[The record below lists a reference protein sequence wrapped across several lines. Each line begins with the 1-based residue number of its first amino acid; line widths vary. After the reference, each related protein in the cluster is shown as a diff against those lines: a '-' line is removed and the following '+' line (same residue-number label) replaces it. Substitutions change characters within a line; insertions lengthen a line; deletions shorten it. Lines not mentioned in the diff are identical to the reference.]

1 MQKSACLN
9 LDLNLSLSCSA
20 CSRRAQGYNWPMA
33 ATDGTGHDRNAPQ
46 AADRVPVRLRDIAR
60 TFAKV
65 GTIGFGGGVG
75 MLAIIRQEVVERR
88 RWVDDQQLSVAVAM
102 GQMLPG
108 PFVSNYAEYIGYEL
122 RGMRGMTVAVFAL
135 LAPCFVLMCGL
146 SFLYFRFGSVPLV
159 TKFFYGVQPVVV
171 GILAW
176 ATWSIGRANVRN
188 WRSVGIG
195 IIAAAALFLKVDV
208 LLVVVGCGI
217 LGILLSRKGS
227 RDREIE
233 GPSRTKAEGKSQKA
247 KAKRQNG
254 GQETEEASRP
264 KAEVRRQKSEGGGE
278 GGSGGPLT
286 MLSLAPLL
294 PLLVVAAAVPGVW
307 QRAGELAYVF
317 LKVGTV
323 IFGGGFAAIPFLQ
336 HEVVDVHHWLS
347 MREFIDGV
355 ALGQITPGPVAITAA
370 FIGYKVLGVWGALI
384 AALGTFLPSSLML
397 WGLIHV
403 YRRVSSNSFVQGF
416 LSGVMPAVT
425 GMILTA
431 TVFVGRTAINGPAQA
446 VIAPLALC
454 LLLRYRV
461 EPVWLILGGALVG
474 LAL

>member
-1 MQKSACLN
+1 MPAS
-9 LDLNLSLSCSA
+9 S
-20 CSRRAQGYNWPMA
+20 
-33 ATDGTGHDRNAPQ
+33 DGTGPK
-46 AADRVPVRLRDIAR
+46 RVSLRDIAHV
-60 TFAKV
+60 FAKV

-88 RWVDDQQLSVAVAM
+88 RWIDDAQLSVAVAM

-122 RGMRGMTVAVFAL
+122 RGMRGMVTAVVAL

-159 TKFFYGVQPVVV
+159 TKLFSGVQPVVV

-176 ATWSIGRANVRN
+176 ATWSIGKANITN
-188 WRSVGIG
+188 WRSVAIG
-195 IIAAAALFLKVDV
+195 VIAAAALFLKVDV
-208 LLVVVGCGI
+208 LLVVVGCGV
-217 LGILLSRKGS
+217 LGIPLNGKGS
-227 RDREIE
+227 RDRGIE
-233 GPSRTKAEGKSQKA
+233 G
-247 KAKRQNG
+247 
-254 GQETEEASRP
+254 ASEP
-264 KAEVRRQKSEGGGE
+264 KAEVRRQKSEGRSE
-278 GGSGGPLT
+278 GGAGGRLR

-294 PLLVVAAAVPGVW
+294 PLLVVAAAVPVAW
-307 QRAGELAYVF
+307 QKAGELALVF

-370 FIGYKVLGVWGALI
+370 FIGYKVLGFWGALI

-403 YRRVSSNSFVQGF
+403 YRRVQYNRVVQGF

-431 TVFVGRTAINGPAQA
+431 TVFVGRTAIHGSVQA
-446 VIAPLALC
+446 VVAPLALC
-454 LLLRYRV
+454 LLLRYRL

-474 LAL
+474 LVTV

>member
-1 MQKSACLN
+1 
-9 LDLNLSLSCSA
+9 
-20 CSRRAQGYNWPMA
+20 MA
-33 ATDGTGHDRNAPQ
+33 ANDGGDGPK
-46 AADRVPVRLRDIAR
+46 RVSLREIAR
-60 TFAKV
+60 VFAKL

-75 MLAIIRQEVVERR
+75 MLALIRQEVVERR
-88 RWVDDQQLSVAVAM
+88 RWVDDAQLSVAVAM

-122 RGMRGMTVAVFAL
+122 RGMKGMVVAVIAL

-159 TKFFYGVQPVVV
+159 VKLFSGVQPVIV

-176 ATWSIGRANVRN
+176 ATWSIGKANVRN
-188 WRSVGIG
+188 WRAG
-195 IIAAAALFLKVDV
+195 IIGVIAAGALFFKIDV
-208 LLVVVGCGI
+208 LLVVVGSGV
-217 LGILLSRKGS
+217 LGIVLTGAWRRRPGTGGESRLEHALSGADERTAKSAKDAKVGAESKGRQERQGQSRMGFVPWLLPMLLVGAAA
-227 RDREIE
+227 
-233 GPSRTKAEGKSQKA
+233 GPS
-247 KAKRQNG
+247 
-254 GQETEEASRP
+254 
-264 KAEVRRQKSEGGGE
+264 
-278 GGSGGPLT
+278 
-286 MLSLAPLL
+286 
-294 PLLVVAAAVPGVW
+294 VW
-307 QRAGELAYVF
+307 QKAGELALVF

-370 FIGYKVLGVWGALI
+370 FIGYKVLGLPGALT

-397 WGLIHV
+397 WGLIKV
-403 YRRVSSNSFVQGF
+403 YRRVSSNALVQGF

-425 GMILTA
+425 GMLLSA
-431 TVFVGRTAINGPAQA
+431 TVFVGRSAINGPVQA
-446 VIAPLALC
+446 VLAPLALC
-454 LLLRYRV
+454 LLLRFKV

-474 LAL
+474 IVMV

>member
-1 MQKSACLN
+1 
-9 LDLNLSLSCSA
+9 
-20 CSRRAQGYNWPMA
+20 MA
-33 ATDGTGHDRNAPQ
+33 ATDGGVGPK
-46 AADRVPVRLRDIAR
+46 RVSLREIAR
-60 TFAKV
+60 VFAKV

-75 MLAIIRQEVVERR
+75 MLALIRQEVVEKR
-88 RWVDDQQLSVAVAM
+88 RWVDDAQFSVAVAM

-122 RGMRGMTVAVFAL
+122 RGMRGMVVAVVAL

-159 TKFFYGVQPVVV
+159 TKLFAGVQPVVV

-176 ATWSIGRANVRN
+176 ATWSTGKANIKTWQAVVIGV
-188 WRSVGIG
+188 
-195 IIAAAALFLKVDV
+195 IAAVALFLRADV

-217 LGILLSRKGS
+217 LGMLLSRKGS

-233 GPSRTKAEGKSQKA
+233 GSSGEQGGGEEEAKSQKPKA
-247 KAKRQNG
+247 KAQSG
-254 GQETEEASRP
+254 GQLR
-264 KAEVRRQKSEGGGE
+264 
-278 GGSGGPLT
+278 
-286 MLSLAPLL
+286 MLSLVPCL
-294 PLLVVAAAVPGVW
+294 PMVLVVAAAGPTVW
-307 QRAGELAYVF
+307 QKAGELAYVF

-336 HEVVDVHHWLS
+336 HEVVEVHHWLS

-355 ALGQITPGPVAITAA
+355 ALGQVTPGPVAITAA
-370 FIGYKVLGVWGALI
+370 FIGYKVLGLWGALI

-397 WGLIHV
+397 WGLIRV
-403 YRRVSSNSFVQGF
+403 YRRVSSNTLVQGF

-425 GMILTA
+425 GMLLSA
-431 TVFVGRTAINGPAQA
+431 TVFVGRSAILGPMQA
-446 VIAPLALC
+446 ALAALALG
-454 LLLRYRV
+454 LLLWVKV

-474 LAL
+474 MVF

>member
-1 MQKSACLN
+1 
-9 LDLNLSLSCSA
+9 
-20 CSRRAQGYNWPMA
+20 
-33 ATDGTGHDRNAPQ
+33 
-46 AADRVPVRLRDIAR
+46 V
-60 TFAKV
+60 FAKV

-88 RWVDDQQLSVAVAM
+88 RWIDDAQLSVAVAM

-122 RGMRGMTVAVFAL
+122 RGMKGMVTAVVAL

-159 TKFFYGVQPVVV
+159 TKLFSGVQPVVV

-176 ATWSIGRANVRN
+176 ATWSIGKANVTS
-188 WRSVGIG
+188 WRSVAIG
-195 IIAAAALFLKVDV
+195 VIAAAALFLKVDV
-208 LLVVVGCGI
+208 LLVVVGCGV
-217 LGILLSRKGS
+217 LGILLLGKGQ
-227 RDREIE
+227 RDKGIE
-233 GPSRTKAEGKSQKA
+233 GSSETKSDARSEIAEARKEEGEQAQAEVKGQKA

-254 GQETEEASRP
+254 GRMMAFVP
-264 KAEVRRQKSEGGGE
+264 W
-278 GGSGGPLT
+278 
-286 MLSLAPLL
+286 MPLL
-294 PLLVVAAAVPGVW
+294 LFAVVAAGPGVW
-307 QRAGELAYVF
+307 QKAGELAYVF

-370 FIGYKVLGVWGALI
+370 FIGYKVLGFWGALI

-403 YRRVSSNSFVQGF
+403 YRRVSSNTLVQGF

-431 TVFVGRTAINGPAQA
+431 TVFVGRTAINGPVQA
-446 VIAPLALC
+446 VVAPLALC
-454 LLLRYRV
+454 LLLRYRL

-474 LAL
+474 LVV

>member
-1 MQKSACLN
+1 MVS
-9 LDLNLSLSCSA
+9 
-20 CSRRAQGYNWPMA
+20 
-33 ATDGTGHDRNAPQ
+33 TDGGAGTK
-46 AADRVPVRLRDIAR
+46 RVSLREIAR
-60 TFAKV
+60 VFAKV
-65 GTIGFGGGVG
+65 GAIGFGGGVG
-75 MLAIIRQEVVERR
+75 MLALIRQEVVERR

-122 RGMRGMTVAVFAL
+122 RGMKGMVVAVIAL

-159 TKFFYGVQPVVV
+159 VKLFSGVQPVIV

-176 ATWSIGRANVRN
+176 ATWSIGKANVKG
-188 WRSVGIG
+188 WREWVIG
-195 IIAAAALFLKVDV
+195 IAAAVALFFKGDV
-208 LLVVVGCGI
+208 LLVVLGSGV
-217 LGILLSRKGS
+217 LGIVLSGAWKK
-227 RDREIE
+227 
-233 GPSRTKAEGKSQKA
+233 RTTSEVRS
-247 KAKRQNG
+247 QNG
-254 GQETEEASRP
+254 
-264 KAEVRRQKSEGGGE
+264 EVRSADIERRNRQEPALSGADKRTAKSAKDAKVGAESKGRQDRQEQRRKANGE
-278 GGSGGPLT
+278 RRMAFVPW
-286 MLSLAPLL
+286 LL
-294 PLLVVAAAVPGVW
+294 PMLLVGAAAAVPGVW
-307 QRAGELAYVF
+307 QKAGELAFVF

-370 FIGYKVLGVWGALI
+370 FIGYKVLGFWGALI

-397 WGLIHV
+397 WGLIKV
-403 YRRVSSNSFVQGF
+403 YRRVSSNALVQGF

-425 GMILTA
+425 GMLLSA
-431 TVFVGRTAINGPAQA
+431 TVFVGRSAINGPVQA
-446 VIAPLALC
+446 VLALLTFC
-454 LLLRYRV
+454 LLLRFKV

-474 LAL
+474 IVMV

>member
-1 MQKSACLN
+1 
-9 LDLNLSLSCSA
+9 
-20 CSRRAQGYNWPMA
+20 MA
-33 ATDGTGHDRNAPQ
+33 TTSGAEHEPIAAGHDPKPAEGFGH
-46 AADRVPVRLRDIAR
+46 VPVSLREIAR
-60 TFAKV
+60 VFAKV
-65 GTIGFGGGVG
+65 GAIGFGGGVG
-75 MLAIIRQEVVERR
+75 MLALIRQEVVEKR
-88 RWVDDQQLSVAVAM
+88 RWVDDAQLSVAVAM

-122 RGMRGMTVAVFAL
+122 RGMKGMVVAVIAL

-159 TKFFYGVQPVVV
+159 VKLFSGVQPVIV

-176 ATWSIGRANVRN
+176 ATWSIGKANVRN
-188 WRSVGIG
+188 WRAGVIG
-195 IIAAAALFLKVDV
+195 VIAAAALFFKVDV

-217 LGILLSRKGS
+217 VGILLSRKGS
-227 RDREIE
+227 RDREMKGSSE
-233 GPSRTKAEGKSQKA
+233 TKSDAGSQIAEAGSGE
-247 KAKRQNG
+247 G
-254 GQETEEASRP
+254 GQEKDEDGRMKDEGANGKEGRS
-264 KAEVRRQKSEGGGE
+264 KSEVRSTNKENRQGPGRKANGE
-278 GGSGGPLT
+278 RRMAFVPWF
-286 MLSLAPLL
+286 L
-294 PLLVVAAAVPGVW
+294 PLLFVAVAVPGVW
-307 QRAGELAYVF
+307 QKVGELAFVF

-370 FIGYKVLGVWGALI
+370 FIGYKVLGLPGALI

-397 WGLIHV
+397 WGLIKV
-403 YRRVSSNSFVQGF
+403 YRRVSSNALVQGF

-425 GMILTA
+425 GMLLSA
-431 TVFVGRTAINGPAQA
+431 TVFVGRSAINGPVQA
-446 VIAPLALC
+446 VLAPLALC
-454 LLLRYRV
+454 LLLRFKV

-474 LAL
+474 IVMV

>member
-1 MQKSACLN
+1 V
-9 LDLNLSLSCSA
+9 SLS
-20 CSRRAQGYNWPMA
+20 
-33 ATDGTGHDRNAPQ
+33 
-46 AADRVPVRLRDIAR
+46 DIAQV
-60 TFAKV
+60 FAKV

-75 MLAIIRQEVVERR
+75 MLALIRQEVVERR

-122 RGMRGMTVAVFAL
+122 RGMKGMIVAVIAL
-135 LAPCFVLMCGL
+135 LAPCFVLVCGL

-159 TKFFYGVQPVVV
+159 TKLFSGVQPVVV

-176 ATWSIGRANVRN
+176 ATWSIGKANVRS
-188 WRSVGIG
+188 WQAGVIG
-195 IIAAAALFLKVDV
+195 VIAAIALFFKGDV
-208 LLVVVGCGI
+208 LLVVVGCGV
-217 LGILLSRKGS
+217 LGIVLSGAWRTGKGS
-227 RDREIE
+227 RNQGFKD
-233 GPSRTKAEGKSQKA
+233 SS
-247 KAKRQNG
+247 G
-254 GQETEEASRP
+254 GQGT
-264 KAEVRRQKSEGGGE
+264 
-278 GGSGGPLT
+278 GSKL
-286 MLSLAPLL
+286 MSLVPLL
-294 PLLVVAAAVPGVW
+294 PLLLVAAAVPGVW
-307 QRAGELAYVF
+307 QRAGELALVF

-370 FIGYKVLGVWGALI
+370 FIGYKVLGFWGALI

-397 WGLIHV
+397 WGLIKV
-403 YRRVSSNSFVQGF
+403 YRRVSSNVLVQGF

-425 GMILTA
+425 GMLLVS
-431 TVFVGRTAINGPAQA
+431 TVFIGRSAITGPAQ
-446 VIAPLALC
+446 VVLALLSLV
-454 LLLRYRV
+454 LLLWFKV

-474 LAL
+474 IMIG

>member
-1 MQKSACLN
+1 
-9 LDLNLSLSCSA
+9 
-20 CSRRAQGYNWPMA
+20 MA
-33 ATDGTGHDRNAPQ
+33 ATDGAGHKPAVAGHDPTPAEGFGH
-46 AADRVPVRLRDIAR
+46 VPVSLREIAR
-60 TFAKV
+60 VFAKV

-75 MLAIIRQEVVERR
+75 MLALIRQEVVEKR
-88 RWVDDQQLSVAVAM
+88 RWVDDARLSVAVAM

-122 RGMRGMTVAVFAL
+122 RGMRGMVVAVTAL

-159 TKFFYGVQPVVV
+159 TRLFGGVQPVVV

-176 ATWSIGRANVRN
+176 ATWSIGRANIKK
-188 WRSVGIG
+188 WQSVVIG
-195 IIAAAALFLKVDV
+195 IIAAAALFSKADV
-208 LLVVVGCGI
+208 LLVVVGCGV
-217 LGILLSRKGS
+217 LGIVLSGAWRN
-227 RDREIE
+227 
-233 GPSRTKAEGKSQKA
+233 RTKAEARSEKLEARSEEGEQAQEEGKSQEARA
-247 KAKRQNG
+247 KGQNG
-254 GQETEEASRP
+254 GQLR
-264 KAEVRRQKSEGGGE
+264 
-278 GGSGGPLT
+278 
-286 MLSLAPLL
+286 MLSLVPYL
-294 PLLVVAAAVPGVW
+294 PMVLVVAAGGPTVW
-307 QRAGELAYVF
+307 QKAGELAYVF

-336 HEVVDVHHWLS
+336 HEVVEVHHWLS

-370 FIGYKVLGVWGALI
+370 FIGYKVLGLWGALI

-403 YRRVSSNSFVQGF
+403 HRRISSNELVRGF

-425 GMILTA
+425 GMLLSA
-431 TVFVGRTAINGPAQA
+431 TVFVGRSAIVGPMQA
-446 VIAPLALC
+446 VLAVLALC
-454 LLLRYRV
+454 LLLWIKV

-474 LAL
+474 MVL

>member
-1 MQKSACLN
+1 
-9 LDLNLSLSCSA
+9 
-20 CSRRAQGYNWPMA
+20 
-33 ATDGTGHDRNAPQ
+33 
-46 AADRVPVRLRDIAR
+46 
-60 TFAKV
+60 
-65 GTIGFGGGVG
+65 

-88 RWVDDQQLSVAVAM
+88 RWIDDAQLSVAVAM

-122 RGMRGMTVAVFAL
+122 RGMRGMVVAVIAL

-159 TKFFYGVQPVVV
+159 TKLFSGVQPVVV

-176 ATWSIGRANVRN
+176 ATWSIGKANITG
-188 WRSVGIG
+188 WRSVVIG
-195 IIAAAALFLKVDV
+195 GIAATALFLKVDV
-208 LLVVVGCGI
+208 LLVVVGCGV
-217 LGILLSRKGS
+217 LGILLNGKGS
-227 RDREIE
+227 RDQEIE
-233 GPSRTKAEGKSQKA
+233 GSSGKPGVTRAEAKSQESKA
-247 KAKRQNG
+247 K
-254 GQETEEASRP
+254 GQSDGR
-264 KAEVRRQKSEGGGE
+264 
-278 GGSGGPLT
+278 LT
-286 MLSLAPLL
+286 ALAPLL
-294 PLLVVAAAVPGVW
+294 PLALFTAVAAGPTAW
-307 QRAGELAYVF
+307 QKAGELALVF

-370 FIGYKVLGVWGALI
+370 FIGYKVLGLWGALI

-403 YRRVSSNSFVQGF
+403 YRRVSSNALVQGF

-431 TVFVGRTAINGPAQA
+431 TVFVGKSAISGPVQA
-446 VIAPLALC
+446 VLAPLTLG
-454 LLLRYRV
+454 LLLRFKV
-461 EPVWLILGGALVG
+461 EPVWLILGGALIG
-474 LAL
+474 LVTR